1 MKKKVAHFIRKST
14 QLKASFI
21 QNQILHH
28 INYTPSIIYKYRTE
42 KGDGGFAEFNN
53 EDINILNLDNN
64 PSIVSKLKYKLFKL
78 ITQKDEKR
86 IADFTKNSDILHF
99 HYGTDAGIYLPLLK
113 HINKPKV
120 ISFYGYDCFGFPKM
134 FLGYGKTYLIK
145 RVFKL
150 ADVVFV
156 MSPEMKKDLLSLGC
170 PAQKIKVHYHG
181 SDVQIF
187 KIDRVYLKKNE
198 INFLIISGLQ
208 PEKGH
213 LLLIEAFHKAFNNDP
228 SKTLNIVGEGPCKE
242 KILNKIIRKGINNI
256 TLNKKVIYKS
266 KEHLNYLNKADVFI
280 HPSII
285 TKEDKE
291 GIPGAI
297 VEAMASGL
305 PVISTCIG
313 GIPFII
319 QNMKTGILVK
329 ERNINALSNAMVKLA
344 NNTELRTKLGKN
356 GQNYATNNLDLKI
369 KEKELENI
377 YQSLIKTQFQN

>member
-1 MKKKVAHFIRKST
+1 MKNVTHFIRKST

-21 QNQILHH
+21 QNQILCH
-28 INYTPSIIYKYRTE
+28 INYIPSIVYKNLSV
-42 KGDGGFAEFNN
+42 KDDGGFAEFNN
-53 EDINILNLDNN
+53 KDIEILNLDNN
-64 PSIVSKLKYKLFKL
+64 SSIISKLKYKFIKL
-78 ITQKDEKR
+78 ITQKDKER
-86 IADFTKNSDILHF
+86 IKEFTKDSDILHF

-113 HINKPKV
+113 NINIPKV
-120 ISFYGYDCFGFPKM
+120 VSFYGYDCFGFPKM
-134 FLGYGKTYLIK
+134 FFGYGKIYLKK
-145 RVFKL
+145 RVFEL
-150 ADVVFV
+150 ADKIFA
-156 MSPEMKKDLLSLGC
+156 MTPEMEQDLLLLGC
-170 PAQKIKVHYHG
+170 PVEKIKVHYHG
-181 SDVQIF
+181 SDIQSF
-187 KIDRVYLKKNE
+187 KTNRVYLKKNE

-228 SKTLNIVGEGPCKE
+228 SKILKLVGEGPCKE
-242 KILNKIIRKGINNI
+242 KILNKIAKKGINNI
-256 TLNKKVIYKS
+256 TLNNNVIYKS
-266 KEHLNYLNKADVFI
+266 KEHLNYLHQADIFI

-305 PVISTCIG
+305 PVISTLIG

-329 ERNINALSNAMVKLA
+329 ERDINALSNAIIKLA
-344 NNTELRTKLGKN
+344 NNTELRMKLGIN
-356 GQNYATNNLDLKI
+356 GQNYVTDNLDLKD

-377 YQSLIKTQFQN
+377 YNNLID